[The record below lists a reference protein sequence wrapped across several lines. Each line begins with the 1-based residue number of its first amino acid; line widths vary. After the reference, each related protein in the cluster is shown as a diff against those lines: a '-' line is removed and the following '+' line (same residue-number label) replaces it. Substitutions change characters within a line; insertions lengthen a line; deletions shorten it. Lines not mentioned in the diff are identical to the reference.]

1 MPFIGLGIGIIEILV
16 YFIVG
21 LVAMIIGRIVFD
33 MITPYDLD
41 YETSEKD
48 NFAAS
53 ITEGG
58 FYIGLAILIH
68 ASVTG
73 EVNYSDFPFLSD
85 EKPSFWLD
93 LLAELIST
101 FVYFFAGLFCLAVG
115 RKLLNMI
122 LPYDVDKE
130 IVEDRNLGVG
140 MVEAAFYI
148 SMAVIIH
155 GILSN

>member
-1 MPFIGLGIGIIEILV
+1 MPFAGLGIGVIEIFV
-16 YFIVG
+16 YFIIG
-21 LVAMIIGRIVFD
+21 LIALIIGRKVFD
-33 MITPYDLD
+33 LITPYDLD
-41 YETSEKD
+41 HETSEKD

-53 ITEGG
+53 ITEAG
-58 FYIGLAILIH
+58 FYVGLAILIH
-68 ASVTG
+68 ASVAG
-73 EVNYSDFPFLSD
+73 EVNYSDFPFLS
-85 EKPSFWLD
+85 EEEPNFWLD

-115 RKLLNMI
+115 RKILNMI

-148 SMAVIIH
+148 SIAIIIH
-155 GILSN
+155 GILVN